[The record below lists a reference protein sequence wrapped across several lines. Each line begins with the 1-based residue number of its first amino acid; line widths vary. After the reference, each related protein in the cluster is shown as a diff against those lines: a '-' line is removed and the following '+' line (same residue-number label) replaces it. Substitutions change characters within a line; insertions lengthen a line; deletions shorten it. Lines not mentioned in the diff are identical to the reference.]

1 MKSSYR
7 DALAFMEQRLEE
19 RPRGFDLFFKELSS
33 FNLRAFDEDVNTVY
47 VSGYGFPMELLWAFD
62 VVPFDFEIACNNLPV
77 ATSGNGSSI
86 MITAENEG
94 YSRDLCSFHRI
105 AIGCMLQGMLPR
117 GDLYITSSIWCHGKA
132 KTNEILADSQ
142 EKESVLFEVPNEI
155 STSSLQYV
163 ATQLKEIASRLETIT
178 GKKLDPD
185 RLKES
190 IRWSNRARSSWKEV
204 LDLMKTKPCP
214 WDGVR
219 ACLLAL
225 AGALLWGTPVRDEIN
240 QMLIQ
245 EMKERIKT
253 GKLFPENYRVLWF
266 PWVPVQTTNIFTTLK
281 ENQVSV
287 VMAEVAG
294 IWWSELDESNP
305 FEALALKALQNL
317 HVGTAEGRV
326 KALVALAEE
335 YDVDGAIH
343 FSTPACHHENA
354 SFRLISDAMK
364 EKDLPTIDL
373 DGDMTDERN
382 YSPER
387 TMAILTS
394 FIEILRGKADK

>member
-1 MKSSYR
+1 
-7 DALAFMEQRLEE
+7 
-19 RPRGFDLFFKELSS
+19 
-33 FNLRAFDEDVNTVY
+33 
-47 VSGYGFPMELLWAFD
+47 MELLWAFD

-132 KTNEILADSQ
+132 KTNEILANS
-142 EKESVLFEVPNEI
+142 EGKESVLFDVPNEI

-253 GKLFPENYRVLWF
+253 GKLFPESYRVLWF
-266 PWVPVQTTNIFTTLK
+266 PWVPAQTTNIFTTLR

-364 EKDLPTIDL
+364 EKGLPTIDL

-394 FIEILRGKADK
+394 FIEILRGKGDK